1 MSNQFIVEIL
11 TCSIVSG
18 IVVSIIPC
26 TLIILLMR
34 YLKNK
39 MPGLIGT
46 IWELK
51 RSIDNLSFDIDQI
64 SVDINKC
71 NTDVKDLQLS
81 FDSLAAEYNTLN
93 ENKRQRM
100 PSTTEVEQIEK
111 TITDLLQ
118 IEISLS
124 KNLKIANKD
133 SLHKICQDTIKT
145 YPGISTEYIIRKATS
160 IVESFATD

>member
-1 MSNQFIVEIL
+1 MSNQFIIEIIL
-11 TCSIVSG
+11 CSIVSG
-18 IVVSIIPC
+18 VVVSIIPC
-26 TLIILLMR
+26 ILIILLMR

-39 MPGLIGT
+39 IPGLIGT
-46 IWELK
+46 IYQLK
-51 RSIDNLSFDIDQI
+51 QSNDNLSFDIDQI
-64 SVDINKC
+64 SLSMDRYNNSVES
-71 NTDVKDLQLS
+71 LQLS

-93 ENKRQRM
+93 ENKLQRM
-100 PSTTEVEQIEK
+100 PSPTEVEQIEK

-133 SLHKICQDTIKT
+133 SLQKICQDTIKT

-160 IVESFATD
+160 IVESFSTD